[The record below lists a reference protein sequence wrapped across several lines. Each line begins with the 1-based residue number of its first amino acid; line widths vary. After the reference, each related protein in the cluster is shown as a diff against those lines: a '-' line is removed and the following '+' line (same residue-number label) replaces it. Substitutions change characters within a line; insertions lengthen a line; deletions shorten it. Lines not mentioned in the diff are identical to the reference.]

1 MRVSVIVP
9 TYNRAKYIGRTIRS
23 LLDQAWVKDNYEIVV
38 INDGS
43 KDQTSAILDV
53 FSDSIKI
60 INLPQ
65 NMGLPSAV
73 NVGIKQARGEFVI
86 RVDDD
91 DYLHEDFLKTLC
103 YFLDMN
109 KDFDAVCCDYL
120 VINEKEQIIERK
132 NAEKDPIACG
142 IMFRKDQLIDIGL
155 YDESFLSREEEDL
168 RKRFTKKYKIK
179 RIELPLYRYMKHSEN
194 MTLDKERMDFF
205 KKMLEEKHNI
215 KKYENKQ

>member
-103 YFLDMN
+103 NFLDMN

>member
-1 MRVSVIVP
+1 MKVSVIVP

-23 LLDQAWVKDNYEIVV
+23 LLDQAWAKDNYEIIV

-43 KDQTSAILDV
+43 SDQTPTILNV
-53 FSDSIKI
+53 FSDSIKL

-65 NMGLPSAV
+65 NMGLPYAL
-73 NVGIKQARGEFVI
+73 NAGIKQARSEFVV

-91 DYLHEDFLKTLC
+91 DYLHEDFLKTL
-103 YFLDMN
+103 YNFLEMN

-120 VINEKEQIIERK
+120 VINEREQVTERK

-155 YDESFLSREEEDL
+155 YNESPFDKKFLYREDEDL
-168 RKRFTKKYKIK
+168 RKRFIQKYKIQ
-179 RIELPLYRYMKHSEN
+179 RIELPLYRYMMHSGN
-194 MTLDKERMDFF
+194 MTTNKEKPNFS
-205 KKMLEEKHNI
+205 KKEL
-215 KKYENKQ
+215 

>member
-9 TYNRAKYIGRTIRS
+9 TYNRAKYVGRTIRS
-23 LLDQAWVKDNYEIVV
+23 LLDQDWTKDNYEIVL

-43 KDQTSAILDV
+43 KDQTSMVLDV
-53 FSDSIKI
+53 FSDSIKV

-65 NMGLPSAV
+65 NMGLPHAL
-73 NVGIKQARGEFVI
+73 NAGIKQARGEFVV

-103 YFLDMN
+103 NFLEMN

-120 VINEKEQIIERK
+120 VIDEKEQVVERK
-132 NAEKDPIACG
+132 DAEKDPIACG

-155 YDESFLSREEEDL
+155 YDENFLFREEEDL
-168 RKRFTKKYKIK
+168 RKRYIKKYKIK
-179 RIELPLYRYMKHSEN
+179 RIELPLYRYMMHSEN
-194 MTLDKERMDFF
+194 MTLHKEKMDFF
-205 KKMLEEKHNI
+205 KNVLEKKHNNSNQI
-215 KKYENKQ
+215 EKI

>member
-1 MRVSVIVP
+1 MKVSVIIP

-23 LLDQAWVKDNYEIVV
+23 LLDQSWAKDNYEIVV

-43 KDQTSAILDV
+43 TDQTQVILDV
-53 FSDSIKI
+53 FSDSVKI

-65 NMGLPSAV
+65 NMGLPHAL
-73 NVGIKQARGEFVI
+73 NIGIKQARGEFVV

-103 YFLDMN
+103 NFLEMN

-120 VINEKEQIIERK
+120 LIDDKEQVIERK
-132 NAEKDPIACG
+132 NSEKDPIACG

-155 YDESFLSREEEDL
+155 YDEKFLCREDEDL
-168 RKRFTKKYKIK
+168 RKRYIQKYKIQ
-179 RIELPLYRYMKHSEN
+179 RIELPLYRYMMHSEN
-194 MTLDKERMDFF
+194 MTGYKEKMDFF
-205 KKMLEEKHNI
+205 KKELENKHNG
-215 KKYENKQ
+215 NTNCN